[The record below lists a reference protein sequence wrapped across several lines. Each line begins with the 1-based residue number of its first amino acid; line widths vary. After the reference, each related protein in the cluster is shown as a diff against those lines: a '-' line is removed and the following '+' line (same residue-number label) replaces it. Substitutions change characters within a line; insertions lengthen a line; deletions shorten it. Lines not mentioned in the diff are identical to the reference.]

1 MANRKKIN
9 SKGME
14 SDYEIRRQRNND
26 AVRKSREKARER
38 AREVQNRIKALR
50 TENEKLEEN
59 KKLLSKELSI
69 LKEMFLAYN
78 SGATGKLMFRQLRDP
93 AGSRILHTRTEVE
106 KINLIRKVV
115 CIKCTLSY

>member
-1 MANRKKIN
+1 MANRKKTN

-38 AREVQNRIKALR
+38 AREVQARIKALR
-50 TENEKLEEN
+50 NENEKLEEN
-59 KKLLSKELSI
+59 KKLLSKELSM

-78 SGATGKLMFRQLRDP
+78 SGAGAIGK
-93 AGSRILHTRTEVE
+93 IIYIY
-106 KINLIRKVV
+106 K
-115 CIKCTLSY
+115 Y

>member
-78 SGATGKLMFRQLRDP
+78 SGATGKLMFLQIIDP
-93 AGSRILHTRTEVE
+93 AGSRILQ
-106 KINLIRKVV
+106 KQKW
-115 CIKCTLSY
+115 KK